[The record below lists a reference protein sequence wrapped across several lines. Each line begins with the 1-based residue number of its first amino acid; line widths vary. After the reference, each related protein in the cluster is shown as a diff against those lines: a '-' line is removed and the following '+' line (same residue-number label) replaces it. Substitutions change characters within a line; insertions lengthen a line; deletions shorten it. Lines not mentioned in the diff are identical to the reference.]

1 MSFIFSPCKAELQQ
15 EGEGTY
21 YRQQSEKTTAL
32 LIFGVSAA
40 MHPSPTKMEDNMVL
54 EKLNYTEETTFT
66 ITGFTENQT
75 LFLCPDME
83 AQNETDLTEFI
94 ILGFKNL
101 QEAHLLL
108 FNGFLITYLFT
119 VLWNT
124 FIVVM
129 TLVDQRLRTPMY
141 FFIGNLS
148 FLDICY
154 TTTTIPQM
162 LAHLLSE
169 RSTISYMGCVLQV
182 YFFFSFVGTEC
193 LLLAVMAFDRYVAIC
208 NPLRYTLII
217 GKEIC
222 LQLATACWAGGFLNS
237 VVHTTFAFQ
246 LPFCGKNHLDAFYCD
261 IPPLLKLS
269 CRDTS
274 LNQILLS
281 IGLFIAW
288 TPLLCILLSY
298 TYIIS
303 TVLNMHSSE
312 GRQKAFS
319 TCSSHLTVVLLYY
332 GSSIFTYLNSNNS
345 HSSNHARLVSVI
357 YTVLTPLLNPI
368 IYTLRNKDVKKAWKS
383 MIRKR

>member
-1 MSFIFSPCKAELQQ
+1 M
-15 EGEGTY
+15 
-21 YRQQSEKTTAL
+21 
-32 LIFGVSAA
+32 
-40 MHPSPTKMEDNMVL
+40 D
-54 EKLNYTEETTFT
+54 
-66 ITGFTENQT
+66 
-75 LFLCPDME
+75 
-83 AQNETDLTEFI
+83 AQNETGLSEFI

-101 QEAHLLL
+101 QEERIFPFSALL
-108 FNGFLITYLFT
+108 IIYLFT

-141 FFIGNLS
+141 FFLGNLS

-169 RSTISYMGCVLQV
+169 RSNISYIGCVLQV

-217 GKEIC
+217 GKTIC
-222 LQLATACWAGGFLNS
+222 LQLAMACWTGGFLNS
-237 VVHTTFAFQ
+237 AVHTTFAFQ
-246 LPFCGKNHLDAFYCD
+246 LPFCGKNCLDAFYCD

-269 CRDTS
+269 CGDTS
-274 LNQILLS
+274 LNQILMLS

-303 TVLNMHSSE
+303 TVLKIRSSE

-332 GSSIFTYLNSNNS
+332 GSSIFTYLSSNSS
-345 HSSNHARLVSVI
+345 HSSNHARLIPVI
-357 YTVLTPLLNPI
+357 YSVLTPLLNPI
-368 IYTLRNKDVKKAWKS
+368 IYTLRNKDVRNAWRS
-383 MIRKR
+383 MIGHK